1 MIATQIHVSSVNMAS
16 EVCQVMGFGTVCSVG
31 QQSRGRKG
39 IVSYQRS
46 RSPVTLALVGMC
58 SSACLSLSILYYFVK
73 SSSILVKMWFLV

>member
-1 MIATQIHVSSVNMAS
+1 MIATYIHVSSINRAS
-16 EVCQVMGFGTVCSVG
+16 EVCQVMGFGAVCSVG
-31 QQSRGRKG
+31 QQWRGRKG

-58 SSACLSLSILYYFVK
+58 SSACLSLSIYYFVK